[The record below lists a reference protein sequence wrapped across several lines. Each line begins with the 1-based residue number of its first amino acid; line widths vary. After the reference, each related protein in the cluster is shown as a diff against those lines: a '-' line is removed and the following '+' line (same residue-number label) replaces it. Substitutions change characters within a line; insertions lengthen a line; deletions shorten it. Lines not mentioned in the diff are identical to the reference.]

1 MPRTLASSAV
11 IISSRVM
18 AKMATQENLWRKSKV
33 NGLKI
38 EMEDPLLF
46 FQRNTLSDLLNLR
59 V

>member
-1 MPRTLASSAV
+1 
-11 IISSRVM
+11 M